1 VNGAV
6 IGLEGVKLRLGGEV
20 LLDVARFEL
29 PHASCTILSGRNGA
43 GKTTLLKIA
52 AGLQRPDEAGVQTDQ
67 GVLDWRKA
75 RPILRKHSIY
85 MHQHAYM
92 FDLNVAGNVAY
103 GLRIAGVPAAQ
114 RNDQVRTAL
123 AWAGLADLATRSAR
137 HLSGGERQ
145 RLALARARVL
155 SPALLLLDEPTTNMD
170 EEARQQSFFLIR
182 RMVSEG
188 TGVVIASHD
197 RHLIGQ
203 LGDRHVHLADGGL
216 SEMDNASTSAPPPGA
231 GAAVQGTAK
240 AR

>member
-6 IGLEGVKLRLGGEV
+6 ICLQGVKLRLGGQV

-29 PHASCTILSGRNGA
+29 PRASCTILSGRNGA

-52 AGLQRPDEAGVQTDQ
+52 AGLQRPDEASVQTDMEI
-67 GVLDWRKA
+67 LDWRKA
-75 RPILRKHSIY
+75 RPMLRKHSIY

-92 FDLNVAGNVAY
+92 FDLNVADNVAY
-103 GLRIAGVPAAQ
+103 GLRTAGVPAAE
-114 RNDQVRTAL
+114 RRERVHTAL
-123 AWAGLADLATRSAR
+123 AWAGLAELEARSAR

-170 EEARQQSFFLIR
+170 DEARQQSFFLIR

-203 LGDRHVHLADGGL
+203 LGDQHVHLADGEL
-216 SEMDNASTSAPPPGA
+216 ERVDDASRPAAPRAAGVARQSA
-231 GAAVQGTAK
+231 AK
-240 AR
+240 AP

>member
-1 VNGAV
+1 MNGSV
-6 IGLEGVKLRLGGEV
+6 ICLEGVKMRMGGEP

-29 PHASCTILSGRNGA
+29 PRASCTILSGKNGA

-52 AGLQRPDEAGVQTDQ
+52 AGLQRPDEATVHTDS
-67 GVLDWRKA
+67 GNVDWRTA
-75 RPILRKHSIY
+75 RPMLRKHSIY
-85 MHQHAYM
+85 MHQHPYM
-92 FDLNVAGNVAY
+92 FDLNVSDNVAY
-103 GLRIAGVPAAQ
+103 GLRKAGVPAAQ
-114 RNDQVRTAL
+114 RNERVRTAL
-123 AWAGLADLATRSAR
+123 AWAGLADLSARSAR

-203 LGDRHVHLADGGL
+203 LGDRHLHLTDGGL
-216 SEMDNASTSAPPPGA
+216 REMDNASRSAPPPVA
-231 GAAVQGTAK
+231 GTPVHSAAEAP
-240 AR
+240 